1 MIFLINWLEA
11 NLFMIFTTLCLLGI
25 PAVMLYVSFRKRN
38 GAVADKEKYEQE
50 QSSQAAQ
57 TQSEEIEEVS

>member
-25 PAVMLYVSFRKRN
+25 PAVILYVSFRKRK

-50 QSSQAAQ
+50 QGRQATQ
-57 TQSEEIEEVS
+57 TEEVEEVS